1 MKLLI
6 DEDLSP
12 SIARYL
18 CKEMLLDAVAVRDRN
33 LLNTPDYEILEYA
46 FQDDRILIT
55 ANIRD
60 FEKFAN
66 IREIHAGIVLICDGT
81 LLRAEQ
87 IEVVNIAVVAIMAEI
102 ASGKDM
108 INRVLFV
115 GTDRSLKFEDLPI
128 SK

>member
-1 MKLLI
+1 MKFLI

-18 CKEMLLDAVAVRDRN
+18 CEDMLVDAVAVRDRN

-46 FQDDRILIT
+46 FQEERILIT

-60 FEKFAN
+60 FERFAN

-81 LLRAEQ
+81 LLRTEQ
-87 IEVVNIAVVAIMAEI
+87 MQVVNIAVVAILAE
-102 ASGKDM
+102 AEAGRDM
-108 INRVLFV
+108 INRVLYV
-115 GTDRSLKFEDLPI
+115 ENDKSLRFKNLPI
-128 SK
+128 